1 VRPFSF
7 LDTGLLSKKHAAD
20 WADVSQ
26 RTIDRWIH
34 QGLPVYQ
41 ASPHT
46 KVLIRPADIEAFLQ
60 RKQLPKADLI
70 AKVDE
75 VMAQLRRHSA
85 PSSSTRR
92 DPNGCPE
99 SQVQQ

>member
-7 LDTGLLSKKHAAD
+7 SDKGLLSKKHAAG
-20 WADVSQ
+20 WADVSP
-26 RTIDRWIH
+26 RTIDRWIQ
-34 QGLPVYQ
+34 QGLPAYQ

-46 KVLIRPADIEAFLQ
+46 KVLIRPADIEFFLQ

-75 VMAQLRRHSA
+75 VIAELRRHSA
-85 PSSSTRR
+85 PSSSKRSN
-92 DPNGCPE
+92 PNGCPE
-99 SQVQQ
+99 SHAQQ

>member
-1 VRPFSF
+1 MRPFSF
-7 LDTGLLSKKHAAD
+7 SDKGLLSKKHAAV

-41 ASPHT
+41 ASPQT
-46 KVLIRPADIEAFLQ
+46 KVLIRPADIECFLQ

-75 VMAQLRRHSA
+75 VIAELRGHSA
-85 PSSSTRR
+85 TSSSKRT
-92 DPNGCPE
+92 DPNGCPK
-99 SQVQQ
+99 S

>member
-1 VRPFSF
+1 M
-7 LDTGLLSKKHAAD
+7 GLLSRRHAAA

-26 RTIDRWIH
+26 RTLDRWIQ

-46 KVLIRPADIEAFLQ
+46 KVLIRPADIEFFLQ

-70 AKVDE
+70 AKVEE
-75 VMAQLRRHSA
+75 VVAQLKRHSA
-85 PSSSTRR
+85 TSSRKNS
-92 DPNGCPE
+92 DPN
-99 SQVQQ
+99 VR

>member
-7 LDTGLLSKKHAAD
+7 SDKGLLSKKHAAA

-26 RTIDRWIH
+26 RTLDRWIQ

-41 ASPHT
+41 ASAQT
-46 KVLIRPADIEAFLQ
+46 KVLIRPADIEFFLQ

-70 AKVDE
+70 AKADE
-75 VMAQLRRHSA
+75 VIAQLRRHSF
-85 PSSSTRR
+85 
-92 DPNGCPE
+92 NKQKE
-99 SQVQQ
+99 

>member
-7 LDTGLLSKKHAAD
+7 SDKGLLSKKHAAV

-41 ASPHT
+41 ASPKT
-46 KVLIRPADIEAFLQ
+46 KVLIRPADVEFFLQ

-70 AKVDE
+70 TKVEE
-75 VMAQLRRHSA
+75 VIAQLRH
-85 PSSSTRR
+85 PSETSSRKKS
-92 DPNGCPE
+92 DPN
-99 SQVQQ
+99 VR